1 MIHLALLTLLT
12 ADTDGWAKWRGPN
25 DDGMARGSAP
35 IEWSDTKN
43 IAWKLN
49 IPGRGM
55 SSPIVWGDKIF
66 LTTAIPNADATPS
79 EPTPAGGRGAGGGA
93 GAKGVNHKFVVYCV
107 DRNTG
112 KTLWQTV
119 AATLAPHEGYH
130 FRYGSYASNTPV
142 TDGKLV
148 YAFFGSFGLYALDF
162 NGKIVWKKS
171 FPAQNMRLEFGEGV
185 PLTLHDDRLFVKLDS
200 EHDSYMQVYDKTT
213 GKELWRVD
221 RGEPSSWSPPLIT
234 VVDGK
239 KQVIT
244 SATNK
249 TRAYDWDTGKIVW
262 EAAGLGGNV
271 IPAPVV
277 HDGIVVVMSGYRDPN
292 LLAIR
297 LGRTGDLT
305 DTDAILWT
313 NKRGNSYTP
322 SPVLHNGLIYFVTD
336 NGQLSCF
343 DVKTGKAHYQQQRL
357 PKPYNFKASPVG
369 ANGNLYLPTEEGDVV
384 IVKLGPTY
392 EVVATNTLENASFI
406 ATPAIVD
413 GMIYLRSQDTLYAIG
428 NPKP

>member
-1 MIHLALLTLLT
+1 MLLPVSLLLLS
-12 ADTDGWAKWRGPN
+12 DVDGWAKWRGPN

-43 IAWKLN
+43 VAWKRD

-55 SSPIVWGDKIF
+55 SSPIVWGDRIF
-66 LTTAIPNADATPS
+66 LTTAIPNGEATAPV
-79 EPTPAGGRGAGGGA
+79 TGGRGAGGGA
-93 GAKGVNHKFVVYCV
+93 GAKGVNHKFVVYCI

-112 KTLWQTV
+112 KTIWETV

-142 TDGKLV
+142 TDGKLL

-200 EHDSYMQVYDKTT
+200 EHDSYMQVYDKTS

-221 RGEPSSWSPPLIT
+221 RAGEPSSWSPPLVVT
-234 VVDGK
+234 VDGK
-239 KQVIT
+239 KQIVT

-249 TRAYDWDTGKIVW
+249 SRAYDWDTGKIVW
-262 EAAGLGGNV
+262 EAPGLGANV

-277 HDGIVVVMSGYRDPN
+277 HRDIVVVMSGFRDPN
-292 LLAIR
+292 LQAIR
-297 LGRTGDLT
+297 LDGKGTVVWSNT
-305 DTDAILWT
+305 
-313 NKRGNSYTP
+313 RGNSYTP
-322 SPVLHNGLIYFVTD
+322 SPVLHNGLLYFVTD

-343 DVKTGKAHYQQQRL
+343 DVATGQPHYRQQRL

-369 ANGNLYLPTEEGDVV
+369 ANGNLYLATEVGDVV
-384 IVKLGPTY
+384 VVKMGTTY

-413 GMIYLRSQDTLYAIG
+413 GMIYLRSQNALYAIG
-428 NPKP
+428 TPKP

>member
-1 MIHLALLTLLT
+1 MLATVALFSIAF
-12 ADTDGWAKWRGPN
+12 ADIDGWAKWRGPK
-25 DDGMARGSAP
+25 DDGMARGTAP
-35 IEWSDTKN
+35 LEWSDTKN
-43 IAWKLN
+43 IAWKVK

-66 LTTAIPNADATPS
+66 LTTAIPNETAPQAAAPAA
-79 EPTPAGGRGAGGGA
+79 PTRGRGAGGGA
-93 GAKGVNHKFVVYCV
+93 GAKGVNHRFVVYCV
-107 DRNTG
+107 DRKSG
-112 KTLWQTV
+112 KILWDTV
-119 AATLAPHEGYH
+119 AANLAPHEGYH

-142 TDGKLV
+142 TDGKLL

-162 NGKIVWKKS
+162 NGKIVWKKN

-185 PLTLHDDRLFVKLDS
+185 PLTLHEDRLFVKLDS

-221 RGEPSSWSPPLIT
+221 RDEPSSWSPPLIT
-234 VVDGK
+234 VVNGK

-244 SATNK
+244 SASNK
-249 TRAYDWDTGKIVW
+249 TRAYDYLTGKLIW
-262 EAAGLGGNV
+262 EVAGLGTNV

-277 HDGIVVVMSGYRDPN
+277 HEDIVVVMSGHRDPN
-292 LLAIR
+292 LQAIR
-297 LGRTGDLT
+297 LDNNGTVVWSNT
-305 DTDAILWT
+305 
-313 NKRGNSYTP
+313 RGNSYTP

-343 DVKTGKAHYQQQRL
+343 DVKTGKAHYHQQRL

-369 ANGNLYLPTEEGDVV
+369 ANGHLYLATEEGDVV
-384 IVKLGPTY
+384 VVKMGPTY
-392 EVVATNTLENASFI
+392 EVAATNTLEDASFI

-428 NPKP
+428 KP